1 MDSTQ
6 QMTLLVTVALLLG
19 SGILASLGAKK
30 RCPGGDIPRPQGRD
44 ASRGAQTRQGLSLTR
59 RLFVRNTSRKAHQLR
74 ELDAAML
81 CAEIAT
87 RLDAGS
93 SIGAAWEQSLR
104 RLDARLDWEMVVQL
118 AAHPQRSYLE
128 RLRTL
133 TGLAPDTPLSHLQHR
148 EATAAAL
155 RGMLVATKVS
165 QQLGAPLAQILNRIA
180 DGIAQ
185 NLEAAAK
192 RHTAQVGP
200 KASARLLGFLPL
212 LALAMAHLIGVNVLA
227 LAFSGGWESLTFI
240 VGIALMV
247 AGNVWSAHMIRAAVK
262 VPFNGLEPTLAM
274 DILAACQYNGISVT
288 ASLEAVAAAS
298 GEDDLRVVARM
309 LLLGADW
316 QEAWASAG
324 DKWRDLADILQP
336 TWQQGAS
343 PVALLQRG
351 ATRIRNRETRQAVD
365 AAEKLGVRLVIP
377 LGICLLPA
385 FFALGIVPVVISTLE
400 DLLI

>member
-6 QMTLLVTVALLLG
+6 QVTLLVTMALLLG

-30 RCPGGDIPRPQGRD
+30 RHPDGDIPRPQGRE
-44 ASRGAQTRQGLSLTR
+44 ASRGAQARHGLSLTR
-59 RLFVRNTSRKAHQLR
+59 RLFARNTSRKARQLR
-74 ELDAAML
+74 EFDAAML

-93 SIGAAWEQSLR
+93 SIRAAWEQSLR

-128 RLRTL
+128 RLRTV

-155 RGMLVATKVS
+155 RGMLVATEVS

-212 LALAMAHLIGVNVLA
+212 LALAMAHLIGVNVLE

-262 VPFNGLEPTLAM
+262 VPFDGLEPTLAM

-309 LLLGADW
+309 LLLGAEW
-316 QEAWASAG
+316 GEAWESAS